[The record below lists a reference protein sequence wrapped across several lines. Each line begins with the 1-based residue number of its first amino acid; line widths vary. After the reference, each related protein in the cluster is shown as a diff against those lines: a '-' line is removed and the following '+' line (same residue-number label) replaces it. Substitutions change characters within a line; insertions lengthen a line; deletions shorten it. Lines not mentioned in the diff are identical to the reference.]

1 MNTIPMQ
8 SHDNSKLIK
17 IMNDIKDKKIKVDN
31 YNLICKWINK
41 KVRHFKGKEYLV
53 VDVAEHTETG
63 EYMVVY
69 RALYGDYKLYVR
81 PLEMFMSEVDR
92 DKYPNADQKYRFQLV
107 E

>member
-8 SHDNSKLIK
+8 SHDNSILIK
-17 IMNDIKDKKIKVDN
+17 IMNGIKDKKNKVDN
-31 YNLICKWINK
+31 YNLIRKWKNK
-41 KVRHFKGKEYLV
+41 IVRHFKGKEYLV
-53 VDVAEHTETG
+53 IDVAEHTETG